1 MSKTSTVDQLIKW
14 RREFEI
20 TSRQSSAHHCL
31 SSPTHSLTSSEY
43 ELQGEAYSLDVDTD
57 PLFNEPDS
65 PKEQLV
71 RSSTMTGADNINN
84 TCGGGSLLHS
94 LVLANSVTKVRSLLR
109 LLLREDTTTMTT
121 TMTATTTR
129 GRGRGR
135 PRDEEQKREREE
147 EELVVVEEE
156 ESHQELL
163 QLLSATDATGA
174 TPLFLC
180 KSAVMTDLL
189 LTAGSNPNHQNNVGL
204 TALHRS
210 ALFARVDVVCRLLE
224 GGARAD
230 ACDDRGRSALDVVDS
245 RLEKPQHKTNRRL
258 RAVAY
263 LLQASNGEGEKKGD
277 ESGGCCVVA

>member
-1 MSKTSTVDQLIKW
+1 
-14 RREFEI
+14 
-20 TSRQSSAHHCL
+20 
-31 SSPTHSLTSSEY
+31 
-43 ELQGEAYSLDVDTD
+43 
-57 PLFNEPDS
+57 
-65 PKEQLV
+65 
-71 RSSTMTGADNINN
+71 MT
-84 TCGGGSLLHS
+84 T
-94 LVLANSVTKVRSLLR
+94 
-109 LLLREDTTTMTT
+109 TTTMTT
-121 TMTATTTR
+121 A
-129 GRGRGR
+129 RGRGR
-135 PRDEEQKREREE
+135 PRNEEGKREREAA
-147 EELVVVEEE
+147 EEE
-156 ESHQELL
+156 EEEEEEDHQELL

-230 ACDDRGRSALDVVDS
+230 ACDDRGRSALDVCQL
-245 RLEKPQHKTNRRL
+245 RLLKPQHKTNRRL
-258 RAVAY
+258 RAVVY